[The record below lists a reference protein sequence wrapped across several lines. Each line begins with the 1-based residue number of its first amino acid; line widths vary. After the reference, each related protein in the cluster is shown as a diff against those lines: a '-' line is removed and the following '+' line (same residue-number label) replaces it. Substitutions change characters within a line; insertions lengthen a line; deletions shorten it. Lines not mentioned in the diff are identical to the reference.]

1 MARTATRKNRG
12 KKTHR
17 GKKTRRSVLRR
28 RVPPKIHRVQAMANL
43 SALLRQNNDE
53 LENFGNNGNANN
65 ANRNGRENPLRLANE
80 NVMNNLAESVRRM

>member
-1 MARTATRKNRG
+1 
-12 KKTHR
+12 
-17 GKKTRRSVLRR
+17 
-28 RVPPKIHRVQAMANL
+28 MANL

-65 ANRNGRENPLRLANE
+65 GNRNGRENPLRLANE